1 MGQTDKQFCAFLR
14 MIIRD
19 LDDIHDE
26 KDLEKKQKLIEV
38 LKDDLQ
44 KTLED

>member
-1 MGQTDKQFCAFLR
+1 MARADKQFCAFLR

-19 LDDIHDE
+19 LNDIHAEEDM
-26 KDLEKKQKLIEV
+26 EKKQKLIED
-38 LKDDLQ
+38 LKGDLQ